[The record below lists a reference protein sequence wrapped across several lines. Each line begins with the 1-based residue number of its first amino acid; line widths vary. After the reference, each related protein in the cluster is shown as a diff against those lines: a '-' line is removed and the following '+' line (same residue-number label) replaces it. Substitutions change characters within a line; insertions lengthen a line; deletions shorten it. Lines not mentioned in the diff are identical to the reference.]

1 MQRGQRGFTAISTLM
16 LMAFIGC
23 IILLGFKVV
32 PVYAEYS
39 AVKQAVKDLG
49 NETSSS
55 EYQIRKDFNTKA
67 DVADIS
73 SIRGQN
79 LQVVAAGGMVHIRA
93 AYRREV
99 PLFANVGLTFDFET
113 EAGKTDSSQ

>member
-1 MQRGQRGFTAISTLM
+1 MQRTQRGFTIISTMLLM
-16 LMAFIGC
+16 VFIGGV
-23 IILLGFKVV
+23 ILLGFKVI
-32 PVYAEYS
+32 PVYTEYS
-39 AVKQAVKDLG
+39 AVKQAVRDVAG
-49 NETSSS
+49 ETSAS

-73 SIRGQN
+73 SIHGQN
-79 LQVVAAGGMVHIRA
+79 LEVVAGAGVVHVRA

-99 PLFANVGLTFDFET
+99 PLFANIGLTFDFET